1 MSSDASNPPKQ
12 APDAH
17 LEEAPDPDEDDLSD
31 LDDVLDEFAATRLDS
46 KPAPSSSGPGRPSTT
61 TAAAPSSTSGTTT
74 AGILPDDDEF
84 ARQLQAGMADLLGE
98 LESSPDMQRQFE
110 QLVKEL
116 GEAAEAAAP
125 SQPASQQK
133 PNAAKDKESG
143 KAADVAAMAAAPG
156 VGTPAKPED
165 SFQDTIRK
173 TMERMQASGES
184 ASAAAASQSTAE
196 DDFLAAMLKEMEKGG
211 MGGAFG
217 SDEDFSKMLMG
228 MMEQLTNKEI
238 LYEPMKELDQKFPG
252 WLAENGEKTG
262 KEDLQRYRTQAQL
275 VREIVGK
282 FEESGYSDE
291 KVECREYIVERMQK
305 VLLSRAIFLVIHSML
320 TLVQMQAAGSP
331 PSDLVGDM
339 NSAHEALG
347 ELDAGCPTQ

>member
-1 MSSDASNPPKQ
+1 MSSDASKAPKQ
-12 APDAH
+12 TPDAQP
-17 LEEAPDPDEDDLSD
+17 EEAPDPDEDELSD
-31 LDDVLDEFAATRLDS
+31 LDDVLDEFATTRLDS
-46 KPAPSSSGPGRPSTT
+46 KPVPASSGPGRPSN
-61 TAAAPSSTSGTTT
+61 TAVPSSTSGTTT

-125 SQPASQQK
+125 PSQTTSQQK
-133 PNAAKDKESG
+133 QPTAAKDKETG
-143 KAADVAAMAAAPG
+143 KDANATATAAVPG
-156 VGTPAKPED
+156 VGMPDKPED

-184 ASAAAASQSTAE
+184 ASAAAASQSATE
-196 DDFLAAMLKEMEKGG
+196 EDFLAAMLKEMEKGG
-211 MGGAFG
+211 MGGGFG

-252 WLAENGEKTG
+252 WLEENGEKVG

-275 VREIVGK
+275 VKEIVGK
-282 FEESGYSDE
+282 FEETGFSDE

-305 VLLSRAIFLVIHSML
+305 VLLSRANFLMKHSML

-339 NSAHEALG
+339 NSAQEALG

>member
-1 MSSDASNPPKQ
+1 M
-12 APDAH
+12 PD
-17 LEEAPDPDEDDLSD
+17 
-31 LDDVLDEFAATRLDS
+31 
-46 KPAPSSSGPGRPSTT
+46 
-61 TAAAPSSTSGTTT
+61 
-74 AGILPDDDEF
+74 
-84 ARQLQAGMADLLGE
+84 
-98 LESSPDMQRQFE
+98 
-110 QLVKEL
+110 
-116 GEAAEAAAP
+116 
-125 SQPASQQK
+125 
-133 PNAAKDKESG
+133 
-143 KAADVAAMAAAPG
+143 
-156 VGTPAKPED
+156 KPED

-184 ASAAAASQSTAE
+184 ASAAAASQSATE
-196 DDFLAAMLKEMEKGG
+196 EDFLAAMLKEMEKGG
-211 MGGAFG
+211 MGGGFG

-252 WLAENGEKTG
+252 WLEENGEKVG

-275 VREIVGK
+275 VKEIVGK
-282 FEESGYSDE
+282 FEETGFSDE

-305 VLLSRAIFLVIHSML
+305 VLLSRANFLMKHSML

-339 NSAHEALG
+339 NSAQEALG